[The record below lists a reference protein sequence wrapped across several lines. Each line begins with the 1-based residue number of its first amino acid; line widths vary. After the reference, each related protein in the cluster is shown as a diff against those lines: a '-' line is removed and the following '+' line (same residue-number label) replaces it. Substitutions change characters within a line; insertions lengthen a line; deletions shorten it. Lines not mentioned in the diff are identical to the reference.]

1 MRDGYLYLE
10 SDRLI
15 KINGLQDQSADGEFI
30 NDAVV
35 TFTLYDG
42 KKDNGGST
50 VSGAVNLPATYIA
63 GSNGNYEVI
72 IPYSV
77 SLTRGTTYWGYVK
90 AVQDG
95 TQWMIELELSADYL

>member
-15 KINGLQDQSADGEFI
+15 KLNGLQDQSADGDYI
-30 NDAVV
+30 NDATV
-35 TFTLYDG
+35 TFTLRDG
-42 KKDNGGST
+42 KKDAGGSP
-50 VSGAVNLPATYIA
+50 VSGAENLPALYIT

-90 AVQDG
+90 AVKDT
-95 TQWMIELELSADYL
+95 TQWMMELELDADYL